1 MNQPTRRGFT
11 LVELLIVIAIIGTL
25 VGLLLPAVQ
34 RARETAR
41 QSQCAN
47 NLRQLGMAM
56 FNRASSKNGEFP
68 GWIQVQK
75 LQPGSGGPQYSG
87 NSNQPDITVSWAAK
101 ILPEIE
107 QQGLWEQITT
117 NNNKIGFQ
125 YNAPPR
131 IDAFICPSNVST
143 NEELPLLTYVAN
155 TGYYDYQP
163 NTSINY
169 ESDVKANGLFHD
181 QRPGRNG
188 PTVRLGS
195 DIKDGASTTLM
206 LSENI
211 HKDEDIN
218 GGVNG
223 WLVPAANL
231 GGSVNWEQALGMVW
245 VYDSN
250 NPFAPLDK
258 QAAISRNPNNAIEFG
273 GGSEYF
279 ARPASTHPESVNATF
294 ADGSVKPLNMNI
306 EYRVYQ
312 QLMTPNG
319 AKADALADF
328 PNDPPRS
335 TNVTNAERL
344 QLQKFMT
351 PPLSDA
357 DLNP

>member
-34 RARETAR
+34 NARATAR
-41 QSQCAN
+41 QTQCAN
-47 NLRQLGMAM
+47 NLRQLGLAM
-56 FNRASSKNGEFP
+56 FNRATSKNGEFP
-68 GWIQVQK
+68 GWVQVQK
-75 LQPGSGGPQYSG
+75 LQPGSGGPSWSG
-87 NSNQPDITVSWAAK
+87 NSSQPDITVSWAAK
-101 ILPEIE
+101 ILPELE

-117 NNNKIGFQ
+117 NNNGIGFP
-125 YNAPPR
+125 YNAPPKV
-131 IDAFICPSNVST
+131 DVFICPSNLST

-155 TGYYDYQP
+155 TGYFDQRP
-163 NTSINY
+163 NSNINFD
-169 ESDVKANGLFHD
+169 SDVKANGLFHD

-218 GGVNG
+218 GGVND
-223 WLVPAANL
+223 WLVPAANM
-231 GGSVNWEQALGMVW
+231 GTPVNWEQSLGMVW
-245 VYDSN
+245 VYDSS
-250 NPFAPLDK
+250 NPLAPINT
-258 QAAISRNPNNAIEFG
+258 QAPISRNPNNAIEFG
-273 GGSEYF
+273 GTGEYF
-279 ARPASTHPESVNATF
+279 ARPAGAHPNSVNAAF
-294 ADGSVKPLNMNI
+294 ADGSTKPLNINI

-319 AKADALADF
+319 AKAVASDNTSANMQQVF
-328 PNDPPRS
+328 M
-335 TNVTNAERL
+335 
-344 QLQKFMT
+344 QK
-351 PPLSDA
+351 PLSDA